1 MVIGI
6 SGKKQSGKDTVAK
19 IIQGFD
25 IWKRNFAL
33 QTEYPLSNSFVRAY
47 VLNRVNIYVSSW
59 EVKKFANKLK
69 EIVSI
74 LFFFI

>member
-25 IWKRNFAL
+25 IWKNDCL
-33 QTEYPLSNSFVRAY
+33 IEKV
-47 VLNRVNIYVSSW
+47 
-59 EVKKFANKLK
+59 K
-69 EIVSI
+69 EILKHEKI
-74 LFFFI
+74 I